1 MAGSPLAHR
10 PRGAQDYSDD
20 EYDDGNES
28 DDTAKAIEQ
37 GREEAEYRP
46 KDSLPEKE
54 EAEEEEKRDST
65 EETTD
70 VEATKVA
77 AEDGKGE
84 FDEVAL

>member
-1 MAGSPLAHR
+1 V
-10 PRGAQDYSDD
+10 YSDDD

-37 GREEAEYRP
+37 GREEAEAQPRP
-46 KDSLPEKE
+46 
-54 EAEEEEKRDST
+54 ST
-65 EETTD
+65 PGKEETTEE
-70 VEATKVA
+70 EAVKTA